1 MRAVAGGGRP
11 AAFRGRGRRS
21 GPHAGSRR
29 HLPVGS
35 SARRRRRGRVVS
47 RGATRRRS
55 GARRPVRRRRP
66 RPVVWLA
73 LGAGKVLLGI
83 APVVGVGVW
92 LATAPVFDLEL
103 DIQIEEAERVSEQWV
118 RSRLAPLE
126 GRNLPLLSLEPAAR
140 RLDHEWIRE
149 AELVKR
155 LPNEL
160 TVRVVEHQPAALFA
174 AGDRAWVIDRDGR
187 AIVACD
193 RAPDLCDGDLVSVS
207 IESALAG
214 ERPGDGPAR
223 NPGAGAG
230 SSRGAGASRN
240 VQGEVLART
249 LKRALDVAAEVRAFE
264 WGRQVRA
271 VEVISDDDY
280 LLACTGRPATVLVR
294 GSDLTAKASVF
305 ELLRN
310 AITEHNDPEVVDL
323 RFRDRIVLSMEA
335 PGAQIATDT
344 EVAAGVRDGVQA
356 PS

>member
-1 MRAVAGGGRP
+1 M
-11 AAFRGRGRRS
+11 
-21 GPHAGSRR
+21 SRR
-29 HLPVGS
+29 
-35 SARRRRRGRVVS
+35 
-47 RGATRRRS
+47 ATRRLS

-73 LGAGKVLLGI
+73 LGVGKVLLGI
-83 APVVGVGVW
+83 APVVGIGVW

-103 DIQIEEAERVSEQWV
+103 EIQIEDAERISEEWV

-149 AELVKR
+149 AQLLKR

-160 TVRVVEHQPAALFA
+160 TVRVVEHRPAALFT
-174 AGDRAWVIDRDGR
+174 AGDRAWVIDRGGR
-187 AIVACD
+187 TIVPCE

-214 ERPGDGPAR
+214 DRLGKGPAR
-223 NPGAGAG
+223 NPGAGG
-230 SSRGAGASRN
+230 VTSRD
-240 VQGEVLART
+240 VPGEVLART
-249 LKRALDVAAEVRAFE
+249 LKRALDVATEVRAFE
-264 WGRQVRA
+264 WGRRVRA
-271 VEVISDDDY
+271 VEVISFGIVDDDY
-280 LLACTGRPATVLVR
+280 LLVRSGRPATVLVR

-305 ELLRN
+305 ELLHG

-335 PGAQIATDT
+335 PGAGIATDAQDAPAT
-344 EVAAGVRDGVQA
+344 GDGVQA

>member
-1 MRAVAGGGRP
+1 M
-11 AAFRGRGRRS
+11 
-21 GPHAGSRR
+21 SRR
-29 HLPVGS
+29 
-35 SARRRRRGRVVS
+35 
-47 RGATRRRS
+47 ATRRLS

-73 LGAGKVLLGI
+73 LGLGKVLLGI
-83 APVVGVGVW
+83 APVVGIGVW

-103 DIQIEEAERVSEQWV
+103 EIQIEEAERISEEWV

-149 AELVKR
+149 AQLLKR

-160 TVRVVEHQPAALFA
+160 TVRVVEHQPAALFT

-187 AIVACD
+187 TIVPCE

-214 ERPGDGPAR
+214 ERLGDGPAR
-223 NPGAGAG
+223 NPGPGAG
-230 SSRGAGASRN
+230 SSGGAGRSRD
-240 VQGEVLART
+240 VPGEVLART
-249 LKRALDVAAEVRAFE
+249 LKRALDVATEVRAFE

-271 VEVISDDDY
+271 VEVISFGIVGDDY
-280 LLACTGRPATVLVR
+280 LLACSGRPATVLVR

-305 ELLRN
+305 ELLHG

-335 PGAQIATDT
+335 PGAGIATDAQDAPAT
-344 EVAAGVRDGVQA
+344 GDGVQA

>member
-1 MRAVAGGGRP
+1 M
-11 AAFRGRGRRS
+11 
-21 GPHAGSRR
+21 SRR
-29 HLPVGS
+29 
-35 SARRRRRGRVVS
+35 
-47 RGATRRRS
+47 ATRGRS

-73 LGAGKVLLGI
+73 LGVGKVLLGI

-103 DIQIEEAERVSEQWV
+103 DIQVERWV

-126 GRNLPLLSLEPAAR
+126 GRNLPLLALEAAAR

-160 TVRVVEHQPAALFA
+160 AVRVVEHQPAAQFS
-174 AGDRAWVIDRDGR
+174 AGDRAWVIDREGR
-187 AIVACD
+187 AIVPCE
-193 RAPDLCDGDLVSVS
+193 RALDLCGGALVSVS

-214 ERPGDGPAR
+214 ERLGDGPAR
-223 NPGAGAG
+223 NPGAGQVP
-230 SSRGAGASRN
+230 SRD

-249 LKRALDVAAEVRAFE
+249 LKRALDVATEVRAFE

-271 VEVISDDDY
+271 MEVISDDDY
-280 LLACTGRPATVLVR
+280 LLASSGRPATVLVR

-305 ELLRN
+305 ALLHS

-335 PGAQIATDT
+335 PGAQDAPAGQGAS
-344 EVAAGVRDGVQA
+344 AARDGVQA

>member
-1 MRAVAGGGRP
+1 M
-11 AAFRGRGRRS
+11 
-21 GPHAGSRR
+21 SRR
-29 HLPVGS
+29 
-35 SARRRRRGRVVS
+35 
-47 RGATRRRS
+47 ATRRLS

-73 LGAGKVLLGI
+73 LGVGKVLLGI
-83 APVVGVGVW
+83 APVVGIGVW

-103 DIQIEEAERVSEQWV
+103 EIQIEEAERISEEWV

-149 AELVKR
+149 AQFLKR

-160 TVRVVEHQPAALFA
+160 TVRVVEHQPAALFT

-187 AIVACD
+187 TIVPCE

-214 ERPGDGPAR
+214 ERLGDGPAR
-223 NPGAGAG
+223 NPGPGAG
-230 SSRGAGASRN
+230 SSRGAGRSRD
-240 VQGEVLART
+240 VPGEVLART
-249 LKRALDVAAEVRAFE
+249 LKRALDVATEVRAFE
-264 WGRQVRA
+264 WGRRVRA
-271 VEVISDDDY
+271 VEVISFGIVEDDY
-280 LLACTGRPATVLVR
+280 LLACSGRPATVLVR

-305 ELLRN
+305 ELLHG

-335 PGAQIATDT
+335 PGAGIAADT
-344 EVAAGVRDGVQA
+344 EDAPATGDGVQA

>member
-1 MRAVAGGGRP
+1 M
-11 AAFRGRGRRS
+11 
-21 GPHAGSRR
+21 SRR
-29 HLPVGS
+29 T
-35 SARRRRRGRVVS
+35 
-47 RGATRRRS
+47 TRKRS

-83 APVVGVGVW
+83 APVVGAGAW

-103 DIQIEEAERVSEQWV
+103 DIQIEEAERVPEQWV
-118 RSRLAPLE
+118 RSRLAPLV
-126 GRNLPLLSLEPAAR
+126 GRNLPLLALEPAAR

-160 TVRVVEHQPAALFA
+160 TVRVVEHQPAALFT

-187 AIVACD
+187 AIVPCE
-193 RAPDLCDGDLVSVS
+193 RAPDLCGAIWSGCRS
-207 IESALAG
+207 KAPWREIALGTARRG
-214 ERPGDGPAR
+214 TRAPALDRPEGPAR
-223 NPGAGAG
+223 PETCRARFSLGR
-230 SSRGAGASRN
+230 SRGRSTWRPTSGRSSGDGA
-240 VQGEVLART
+240 
-249 LKRALDVAAEVRAFE
+249 
-264 WGRQVRA
+264 VRA

-280 LLACTGRPATVLVR
+280 LLACNGRPATVLVR

-305 ELLRN
+305 ELLHG

-335 PGAQIATDT
+335 PGAQVATDT
-344 EVAAGVRDGVQA
+344 EDVPAGRDGAQA

>member
-1 MRAVAGGGRP
+1 MNRRP
-11 AAFRGRGRRS
+11 
-21 GPHAGSRR
+21 
-29 HLPVGS
+29 
-35 SARRRRRGRVVS
+35 
-47 RGATRRRS
+47 TRKRP
-55 GARRPVRRRRP
+55 GVRRPVRRRRP

-73 LGAGKVLLGI
+73 LGVGKVLLGI

-187 AIVACD
+187 AIVPCE
-193 RAPDLCDGDLVSVS
+193 RASDLCGGDLVRVS

-214 ERPGDGPAR
+214 DRLGDGPAR
-223 NPGAGAG
+223 NPGAGSDSFRRAG
-230 SSRGAGASRN
+230 SSRDVR
-240 VQGEVLART
+240 GEVLART
-249 LKRALDVAAEVRAFE
+249 LKRALDVTTELRAFE

-280 LLACTGRPATVLVR
+280 LLACSGRPATVLVR

-305 ELLRN
+305 ELLHS

-335 PGAQIATDT
+335 PGAQIATDA
-344 EVAAGVRDGVQA
+344 EGAPVAQDGVQA